1 MNSEKLLSIVTINYN
16 NLDGLN
22 RTINSVISQS
32 FRNFEYIIID
42 GGSTDG
48 SKELI
53 ERFENSFF
61 FWISEQDKGIYD
73 AMNKGINVASG
84 QWILFLN
91 SGDCFFNENTLD
103 SIFKNRRL
111 NKYDVI
117 YGSVAQ
123 IIKNEINEIKPSEL
137 CSFFYKMPFCHQS
150 SLVKTSLLKNRR
162 FDLQYKI
169 AADYDLFCQMYR
181 EGKKF
186 RIFNQSIAVFDDC
199 GVSSTNK
206 SQMLNEFA
214 VISRVRFVGCF
225 RIMMYICYKFH
236 VLLRK
241 LNEKR

>member
-1 MNSEKLLSIVTINYN
+1 MIKLSIVTINYN
-16 NLDGLN
+16 DVNGLQK
-22 RTINSVISQS
+22 TIKSVIQQS
-32 FRNFEYIIID
+32 FIGYEYIIID

-48 SKELI
+48 SI
-53 ERFENSFF
+53 GVINSNAANISYF
-61 FWISEQDKGIYD
+61 ISEVDMGIYD
-73 AMNKGINVASG
+73 AMNKGIVQAKG
-84 QWILFLN
+84 EWLLFLN
-91 SGDCFFNENTLD
+91 SGDYFPSVSTLD
-103 SIFKNRRL
+103 SIFQIKNINRF
-111 NKYDVI
+111 DII
-117 YGSVAQ
+117 YGGV
-123 IIKNEINEIKPSEL
+123 IKVDNNSFIDIQPSEL

-169 AADYDLFCQMYR
+169 AADYDFFCQMYR

-241 LNEKR
+241 LNYR